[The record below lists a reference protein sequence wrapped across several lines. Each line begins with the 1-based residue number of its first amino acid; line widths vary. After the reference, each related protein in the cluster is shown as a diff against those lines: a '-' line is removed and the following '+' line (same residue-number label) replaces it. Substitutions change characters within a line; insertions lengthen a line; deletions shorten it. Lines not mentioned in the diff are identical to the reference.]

1 MSLLVG
7 CVLFILGSIIG
18 SFLNVVI
25 LRYNTGRGVTGR
37 SGCFSCGK
45 RLSWHELIPVVSF
58 LALRG
63 KCRGCKTPL
72 SVQYPLVECAT
83 GILFVAGG
91 LVSIGDATI
100 LAPQMAFELGILF
113 AIISLFVVIFVY
125 DLRHKIIPDG
135 FAYSFAILGLGYAI
149 LTTPLVTPT
158 ALIISRLTS
167 ALLLAVPFYAL
178 WYFSKGRAI
187 GLGDAKLA
195 LGIGTLFGT
204 SLGFTAVVL
213 GFWVGAVVSLLRM
226 AIQYIQHTS
235 ERGGLTM
242 KSEVAFGPF
251 LIIGI
256 AIVFFTGLNL
266 FDMSLLILM

>member
-25 LRYNTGRGVTGR
+25 LRYNTGRMVTGR
-37 SGCFSCGK
+37 SGCLSCGK
-45 RLSWHELIPVVSF
+45 KLSWHELIPIVSF

-72 SVQYPLVECAT
+72 SVQYPLVECITGVLFLMVGLRVIGEAT
-83 GILFVAGG
+83 LLASKVA
-91 LVSIGDATI
+91 L
-100 LAPQMAFELGILF
+100 ELGMLF
-113 AIISLFVVIFVY
+113 TIISLLVVIFVY

-135 FAYSFAILGLGYAI
+135 FAYSFAILGLGYTI
-149 LTTPLVTPT
+149 LTTPFVIPI
-158 ALIISRLTS
+158 ALIVSRLTS
-167 ALLLAVPFYAL
+167 ALLLALPFYAM

-213 GFWVGAVVSLLRM
+213 GFWVGAGVSLLRM
-226 AIQYIQHTS
+226 AIQYVQHTS
-235 ERGGLTM
+235 GRGKLTM
-242 KSEVAFGPF
+242 KSEIAFGPF

-256 AIVFFTGLNL
+256 ALVFFTGINL
-266 FDMSLLILM
+266 FNVSLLLVV